1 MTTESLLYKTLIY
14 TYNLDEPLIIA
25 LEAFLRKTFS
35 EGNLAKFSANPLTMY
50 NLLDQ
55 VVYDDLG
62 GFSYTFDWE
71 VVAEDYSPLF
81 VNRDGRESTK
91 LVYIRDNTEVDYKD
105 LV

>member
-1 MTTESLLYKTLIY
+1 MTTPLSQTIYLLYK
-14 TYNLDEPLIIA
+14 LDEPLYIA

-35 EGNLAKFSANPLTMY
+35 ETNLDKFVVNPMTMY
-50 NLLDQ
+50 KLLSE

-71 VVAEDYSPLF
+71 VVAEGYSPLF

-91 LVYIRDNTEVDYKD
+91 LVYIRDNSEVDYKE